1 MFFRSPAPADRTQC
15 DFGDLKSSVRPDKVS
30 TGLMDV
36 RNRAARLLPKSP
48 RLELDKG
55 TRTGGRDPQRALP
68 TQKEVWPEWEMFNN
82 TDQGLAQYSSRRRF
96 PRFEVNRPV
105 TAILYWDGSPPVQIS
120 GRCHSL
126 SEGGLGATM
135 SQQLRVGEVVN
146 LEVANGVRVYAA
158 VRNLNG
164 FAHGFEFVLVR
175 DNQRAAILRLCRAR
189 MS

>member
-1 MFFRSPAPADRTQC
+1 
-15 DFGDLKSSVRPDKVS
+15 
-30 TGLMDV
+30 MDV
-36 RNRAARLLPKSP
+36 RNRTARLLPKSP
-48 RLELDKG
+48 RLELGKG

>member
-1 MFFRSPAPADRTQC
+1 MFNDT
-15 DFGDLKSSVRPDKVS
+15 
-30 TGLMDV
+30 
-36 RNRAARLLPKSP
+36 
-48 RLELDKG
+48 DKG
-55 TRTGGRDPQRALP
+55 P
-68 TQKEVWPEWEMFNN
+68 V
-82 TDQGLAQYSSRRRF
+82 QYSSRRRF

-105 TAILYWDGSPPVQIS
+105 TAILYWDGSPPVLIP

-146 LEVANGVRVYAA
+146 LEVAHGVRVYAT
-158 VRNLNG
+158 VRNLKG

-189 MS
+189 LS